1 MSELVT
7 PPCPLCAGAN
17 VSLERMF
24 QRAALEVEWSRWAG
38 IDIRAEMPGLTE
50 IPQWRCVS
58 CGLVFFPASAA
69 GSGRLYEALQRFDWY
84 YLAEK
89 WEHDE
94 ALRDIPEAVSLCEC
108 GCGRGDFLA
117 RVTAERRAAALGL
130 EFNESAAHAA
140 GLRSLN
146 VRVQSLESLAAEQ
159 PGAYDVVC
167 SFQVLEHVP
176 NPREHLQ
183 AAHQLLRPGGRLL
196 VGLPNNESF
205 LGKEDNPLL
214 DRPPHHISR
223 WTPAVLHAALPA
235 LGFRVVRIAT
245 EPLLAFHT
253 RSFVTAELR
262 DRVARHLPRALAR
275 LVMNW
280 RVLDSLTWLLLRTG
294 AHRLFRGQTMYMLA
308 TRA

>member
-1 MSELVT
+1 MSEPRT
-7 PPCPLCAGAN
+7 PACPLCARAN
-17 VSLERMF
+17 VTLERTLH
-24 QRAALEVEWSRWAG
+24 RATLEEEWSHWAG
-38 IDIRAEMPGLTE
+38 IDISGEMAGLAE
-50 IPQWRCVS
+50 IPQWRCAT

-69 GSGRLYEALQRFDWY
+69 GSGRLYEALQRLDWY

-94 ALRDIPEAVSLCEC
+94 ALRDIPEAASLCEC

-117 RVTAERRAAALGL
+117 RVTAERRAAVLGL
-130 EFNESAAHAA
+130 ELNESAVREARD
-140 GLRSLN
+140 RSLN
-146 VRVQSLESLAAEQ
+146 VRAQSLESLAAER
-159 PGAYDVVC
+159 PGVFDVVC
-167 SFQVLEHVP
+167 SFQVLEHVA

-183 AAHQLLRPGGRLL
+183 AAHQLLRHGGRLL

-205 LGKEDNPLL
+205 LGKEDNLL

-223 WTPAVLHAALPA
+223 WSPAVLHAALPG
-235 LGFRVVRIAT
+235 LGFRVLRIAT

-253 RSFVTAELR
+253 RSFVAAELR

-294 AHRLFRGQTMYMLA
+294 AHQLFRGQTMYLLA
-308 TRA
+308 ERT